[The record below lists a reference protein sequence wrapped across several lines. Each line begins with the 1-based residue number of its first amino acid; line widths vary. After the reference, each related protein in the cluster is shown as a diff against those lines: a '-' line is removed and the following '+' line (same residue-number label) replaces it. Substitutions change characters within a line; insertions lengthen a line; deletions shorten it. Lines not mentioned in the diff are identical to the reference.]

1 MSHLKQEEQKRQE
14 QQKREQQEQKE
25 SPRRQEAAA
34 SAMPPFAAAALVFFA
49 SGAVLILENIA
60 VRLVAPYIGINLQV
74 NSAVIGT
81 ALASIALGSWVGGRV
96 ADRVPPRAVIGWMLM
111 LGGVT
116 TLLVL
121 PLVRAVGG
129 MVNGTSPIAVITL
142 AGLAVIVPA
151 ALLSTVTPLVV
162 KLQLHD
168 LYRTG
173 SIVGRLSSLGTLGG
187 ILATFV
193 TGFVLVASVRTSVI
207 LLALGI
213 VLTVGGLVC
222 HLLLWGR
229 TARAVAAFTVLGVTA
244 TGLSVAAPQAC
255 DAETTYACANIEALK
270 GNPSVRVLKA
280 SNAEISHVD
289 LKNPTNLT
297 MGYVQAIVAASDL
310 VNPGGHLDGFHIGGA
325 GETVPTYLERTRPSG
340 DQLVYEIDGG
350 LTELAKDRLNFKE
363 SDRLRVVTGDG
374 RQGLQKQPADSRDLV
389 VGDAFG
395 THSPPWHLTT
405 AETAEH
411 VRRVLRPGGVYA
423 LNMIDF
429 PPGDFARAEA
439 ATLRSVFEHV
449 VLISYDAILDGKEG
463 GNVVAVASDE
473 PLDMKALQR
482 RVSARDTTKQLKV
495 ADEQRTAK
503 YAKGA
508 QLLTDDY
515 APVDQL
521 VTVPLRYW

>member
-1 MSHLKQEEQKRQE
+1 MSHVRQEEQTQTTP
-14 QQKREQQEQKE
+14 Q
-25 SPRRQEAAA
+25 RQEAPAT
-34 SAMPPFAAAALVFFA
+34 AMPPLAAALLVFAA

-81 ALASIALGSWVGGRV
+81 ALASIALGTWIGGRV

-121 PLVRAVGG
+121 PVVRAVGG
-129 MVNGTSPIAVITL
+129 VVNGTSPVAVITL
-142 AGLAVIVPA
+142 AGLAIIIPA

-173 SIVGRLSSLGTLGG
+173 SIVGRLSSIGTLGG

-193 TGFVLVASVRTSVI
+193 TGFVLVASLRTSVI

-213 VLTVGGLVC
+213 LLVVGGLVC
-222 HLLLWGR
+222 HLLLRGR
-229 TARAVAAFTVLGVTA
+229 SATPATAAFTVFGVIA
-244 TGLSVAAPQAC
+244 TGLTVAAPQAC
-255 DAETTYACANIEALK
+255 DVETTYACAKIEALK
-270 GNPSVRVLKA
+270 GEPSVRVLKS

-289 LKNPTNLT
+289 VKDPTHLT

-310 VNPGGHLDGFHIGGA
+310 VNPGGRLDGFHIGG
-325 GETVPTYLERTRPSG
+325 GGMTVPTYLERTRPAG
-340 DQLVYEIDGG
+340 DQLVYEIDNG
-350 LTELAKDRLNFKE
+350 LIQLAKDRLEFKE
-363 SDRLRVVTGDG
+363 SDRLDVVTGDG
-374 RQGLQKQPADSRDLV
+374 RQGLQRQPAESRDLV

-395 THSPPWHLTT
+395 SHSPPWHLTT
-405 AETAEH
+405 AETARH
-411 VRRVLRPGGVYA
+411 VQRVLKPGGIYA

-429 PPGDFARAEA
+429 PPADFARSEA
-439 ATLRSVFEHV
+439 ATLRSVFKNV
-449 VLISYDAILDGKEG
+449 VLISYDAILDGKDG
-463 GNVVAVASDE
+463 GNVVAVASDH
-473 PLDMKALQR
+473 PIDTKALQR
-482 RVSARDTTKQLKV
+482 RVSARDTTGQLKV
-495 ADEQRTAK
+495 ADEHRTAR

-508 QLLTDDY
+508 QVLTDDH

-521 VTVPLRYW
+521 ITVPLRYW